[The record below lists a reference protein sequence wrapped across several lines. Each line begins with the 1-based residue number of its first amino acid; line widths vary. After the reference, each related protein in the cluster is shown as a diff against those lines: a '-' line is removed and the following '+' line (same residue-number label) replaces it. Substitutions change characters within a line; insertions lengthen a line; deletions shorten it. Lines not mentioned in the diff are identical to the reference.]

1 MRKPLGR
8 WLTFAAAAALAGACG
23 AGSADR
29 GTIAVPAPAATVGPS
44 AAGSPAL
51 RSAQPLPTVPPP
63 LPAPGIAVN
72 LTSTSDGANRTSTAT
87 VRGTTVPGTICV
99 ITVTEASGQPPPAGL
114 GPKTADG
121 AGAVIWSWSATTAA
135 SWSIDL
141 VCGGYAAH
149 AALTAR

>member
-1 MRKPLGR
+1 
-8 WLTFAAAAALAGACG
+8 
-23 AGSADR
+23 
-29 GTIAVPAPAATVGPS
+29 
-44 AAGSPAL
+44 
-51 RSAQPLPTVPPP
+51 VPPP

-121 AGAVIWSWSATTAA
+121 AGAVIWSWSATTARVLVDRP
-135 SWSIDL
+135 DL
-141 VCGGYAAH
+141 RRLRRPRRSH
-149 AALTAR
+149 RALATLPTPTRRTGLILAVWPSGRLAV